1 MEDQEVIS
9 APLARDPLLHEAPMP
24 YEAVYYPYG
33 FPLRVCSNSER
44 ILELAEESWGRFSAW
59 CTQVPLE
66 LHVGIAGDAAAFPRE
81 PVVRS
86 RRHLLTIS
94 SDAQHF
100 GVCDFEAGFG
110 YCWLTPRVLE
120 DPSFLRY
127 FFLESHG
134 YSLVCERYLT
144 GIHGACV
151 AHNGHGVLLC
161 GASEAGKSTL
171 AYACAKRG
179 WTFICDDG
187 SFLVRDAAD
196 HTITG
201 NPYRIRLRPSAT
213 ALFPEVGANHCG
225 VSANG
230 KCSIELDTEG
240 FLRAPRSPVEYVVF
254 LNRGG
259 AGPATLRPFSKEQ
272 ALRQMETVI
281 CYGRESTREKQRESL
296 RRLLALDV
304 LELYYG
310 ELDSA
315 VDCLESLL
323 RQGFHP

>member
-1 MEDQEVIS
+1 MEHQEVIS
-9 APLARDPLLHEAPMP
+9 LRLARDPLLHEEPMP
-24 YEAVYYPYG
+24 YEALYFPYG
-33 FPLRVCSNSER
+33 FPLRVRTNSER
-44 ILELAEESWGRFSAW
+44 ILELAAESWGRFSA
-59 CTQVPLE
+59 CCMEEPLE
-66 LHVGIAGDAAAFPRE
+66 LHVGIAGEAVAFPGE
-81 PVVRS
+81 PLVRS

-94 SDAQHF
+94 SDSQHF

-110 YCWLTPRVLE
+110 CCWLTRRVLD

-144 GIHGACV
+144 GIHGACM

-187 SFLVRDAAD
+187 SFLVRAAAD
-196 HTITG
+196 HTIAG

-213 ALFPEVGANHCG
+213 ALFPEVGARHCG

-230 KCSIELDTEG
+230 KRSMELDTEG
-240 FLRAPRSPVEYVVF
+240 FLRAPRSPVEYVIF
-254 LNRGG
+254 LNRGR
-259 AGPATLRPFSKEQ
+259 AGPATIRPFSKEE

-281 CYGRESTREKQRESL
+281 CYGRESTREQQRESL

-304 LELYYG
+304 LELSYG

-315 VDCLESLL
+315 VDCLESLP

>member
-1 MEDQEVIS
+1 MEHQEVIS
-9 APLARDPLLHEAPMP
+9 ALLARDPLLHEAPMP
-24 YEAVYYPYG
+24 HEALYFPYG
-33 FPLRVCSNSER
+33 FPLRVCTNSER
-44 ILELAEESWGRFSAW
+44 ILELAGESWGRFSAW
-59 CTQVPLE
+59 RAEEPLE
-66 LHVGIAGDAAAFPRE
+66 LHVGIAGGAAAFPSE

-134 YSLVCERYLT
+134 YSLVCERYFT

-151 AHNGHGVLLC
+151 AYNGHGVLLC

-187 SFLVRDAAD
+187 SFLVRASED

-201 NPYRIRLRPSAT
+201 NPYRVRLRPSAT
-213 ALFPEVGANHCG
+213 ALFPELPALQCG
-225 VSANG
+225 LQPNG
-230 KCSIELDTEG
+230 KRAIELDTVG
-240 FLRAPRSPVEYVVF
+240 FRIAPRAAVEHVVF
-254 LNRGG
+254 LSRGRGG
-259 AGPATLRPFSKEQ
+259 PASLRPFSREE
-272 ALRQMETVI
+272 AFRQMESVI
-281 CYGRESTREKQRESL
+281 CYGRETTREEQRQSL
-296 RRLLALDV
+296 RRLLSLPV
-304 LELYYG
+304 LELCYG

-323 RQGFHP
+323 QQGCRL